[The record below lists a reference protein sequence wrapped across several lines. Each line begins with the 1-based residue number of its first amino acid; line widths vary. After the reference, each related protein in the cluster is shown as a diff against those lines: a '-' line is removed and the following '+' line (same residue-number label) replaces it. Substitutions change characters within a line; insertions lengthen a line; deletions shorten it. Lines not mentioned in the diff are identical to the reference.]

1 MDLNKLYPKIMSR
14 IEDKDLD
21 EFRYLVV
28 VDKNEYDPEIDD
40 EFDVFDPFDYNY
52 IAYITE
58 RFQEVMGQEMLE
70 RLPSL
75 LQESKIFE
83 DFLQSE
89 IDLYG
94 IKSNLEDEDDV
105 AKALI
110 DLIEESLDS

>member
-1 MDLNKLYPKIMSR
+1 MKLIDLYPKIMSK

-28 VDKNEYDPEIDD
+28 VDKNEFDPEIDD
-40 EFDVFDPFDYNY
+40 EFDVFDPADYNF

-58 RFQEVMGQEMLE
+58 RFQEAMGKEFLE
-70 RLPSL
+70 NLPNL
-75 LQESKIFE
+75 LEESKIFE

-110 DLIEESLDS
+110 DLIEEHLA